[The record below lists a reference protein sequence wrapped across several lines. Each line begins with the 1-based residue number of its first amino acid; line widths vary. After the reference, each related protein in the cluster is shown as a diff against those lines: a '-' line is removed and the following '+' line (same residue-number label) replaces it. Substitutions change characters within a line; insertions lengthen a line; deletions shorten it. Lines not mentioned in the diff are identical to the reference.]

1 MNRDELIQHIRPRLV
16 LDITDAKPLEAFQN
30 ETLRPIL
37 KLQNEVTQ
45 ALMRNHK
52 NYKPELLSFDTRQQY
67 ETYLSKYIQTNI
79 DFKNQLIGVI
89 VGLFTTKEM
98 LQYKS
103 QAKELNRRIVQMQLK
118 RYVDTAF
125 PEPSIDS

>member
-1 MNRDELIQHIRPRLV
+1 MNRDELMKHIRPRLV
-16 LDITDAKPLEAFQN
+16 LDITDAKPMEAFQN

-45 ALMRNHK
+45 ALLRNHK
-52 NYKPELLSFDTRQQY
+52 NYKPEQWSFDTRQQY
-67 ETYLSKYIQTNI
+67 ETYLSKYMQTNI
-79 DFKNQLIGVI
+79 DFKNQLIGVV
-89 VGLFTTKEM
+89 VGLFTVKEM

-103 QAKELNRRIVQMQLK
+103 QAKELNRRILQMQLK

-125 PEPSIDS
+125 PEPSNGS